1 MDEGLDCD
9 CVRLGSGVCVSVS
22 HLYEVQGCLGSAY
35 GLHSYS
41 CNVDF
46 RLVLYTYTAG
56 MYGVCLRHSSNVTP
70 ILLVIFFALLH
81 TKCLG
86 GWIRLTWRTSRL
98 SRPGILQ
105 TGLLYRY
112 CLLTSFFRRQEL
124 AVGLKS
130 EEHHELME
138 TQCRSRTE
146 VVEAQRPIRITPR
159 SSSGILADF
168 IEREKAGL
176 SFRGLRSA
184 EYKGRTSLLTR
195 RRLRT
200 AIGG

>member
-1 MDEGLDCD
+1 M
-9 CVRLGSGVCVSVS
+9 VFVCGIRRTSPNS
-22 HLYEVQGCLGSAY
+22 AGDLFCLAP
-35 GLHSYS
+35 HQ
-41 CNVDF
+41 
-46 RLVLYTYTAG
+46 
-56 MYGVCLRHSSNVTP
+56 M
-70 ILLVIFFALLH
+70 
-81 TKCLG
+81 LG
-86 GWIRLTWRTSRL
+86 GWIRLTWRTSVCHGR
-98 SRPGILQ
+98 SILQ

-112 CLLTSFFRRQEL
+112 CLLTSFVRRQEL

-176 SFRGLRSA
+176 SFREGSA